1 MDINT
6 DTLTLDERELYVLHL
21 ALRNWD
27 GWDNVIHDTISDDL
41 EAVRSTLTTR
51 VEALNEPFL
60 GDTHA
65 QHARASLPDLRRTA
79 RLVRAA

>member
-51 VEALNEPFL
+51 VEALSEPF
-60 GDTHA
+60 
-65 QHARASLPDLRRTA
+65 
-79 RLVRAA
+79 